1 MEWSTY
7 NLQHLYIIIRSHANT
22 NINAGQWTYI
32 FTLQSYKNGIET
44 LAWLKLTVTCF
55 SNSNW

>member
-1 MEWSTY
+1 MPIQILMLDNGHTS
-7 NLQHLYIIIRSHANT
+7 
-22 NINAGQWTYI
+22 